1 MFKNSLNLLIAAVW
15 LLNGLYC
22 KVLDMVPRHTEI
34 VGTTLGQAYAR
45 QLTVLIGVAEIG
57 MAIWI
62 LSRYRPRICAVI
74 QIAVVA
80 TMNTLEYFLVP
91 DLLLWGKLNSFFALL
106 FIIVIYVNEFHLNKT
121 SQSG

>member
-1 MFKNSLNLLIAAVW
+1 MFKNSLNALIAAVW

-34 VGTTLGQAYAR
+34 VGTILGEAYAR

-57 MAIWI
+57 MAFWI
-62 LSRYRPRICAVI
+62 LSRYRSRICAVI

>member
-34 VGTTLGQAYAR
+34 VGTILGEAYAR